1 MTVDT
6 FELSVLR
13 MLKHRGTYERLHK
26 AVPLP
31 ALDQKTQIILGDFG
45 KFFKEFPDVPTI
57 THAMFFPW
65 FKGFTHPTLNAESYA
80 VYSKIIDSIAT
91 DVSPAIEAGMRPR
104 LVAAAKAQEMALMLT
119 RFQEGED
126 VDLYMET
133 RRIVEAF
140 ETETDRKVM
149 IPWVVTSIEELLED
163 EKNDVGLHWR
173 LTALNES
180 MRPLRGGD
188 FIVVAGRP
196 DKGKTTFISN
206 ELTFMAPQV
215 QALYGDARSILW
227 LNNEG
232 PGKRIIQR
240 TYQSALNAT
249 VPELVA
255 MSAKPSTK
263 GKKNLLREKYDE
275 AVGGR
280 WDIIKV
286 FDIHDFWSH
295 EVEDLIRKVPP
306 GLIVFD
312 MVDNIKFGGEAGNNG
327 QRTDQLLEAMYQWAR
342 IISVKYDV
350 PVIATSQIS
359 AEGDGMQF
367 PTLPM
372 LKDSKT
378 GKQGAAEAIITIGA
392 SNDPMLSSSRYINT
406 TKNKLHRDGG
416 PKEPRCEVLFDGS
429 RGRFNMPENR

>member
-1 MTVDT
+1 MSL
-6 FELSVLR
+6 ELTILR
-13 MLKHRGTYERLHK
+13 MLKHRAKYDRLIR
-26 AVPLP
+26 AVPKH
-31 ALDQKTQIILGDFG
+31 ALDQKTQIILDDFG
-45 KFFKEFPDVPTI
+45 KFFREFPDVPTAE
-57 THAMFFPW
+57 HAVFYPW
-65 FKGFTHPTLNAESYA
+65 FKGFAHPTLKPEAYA
-80 VYSKIIDSIAT
+80 VYDTMLKSVDA
-91 DVSPAIEAGMRPR
+91 DVDTRVEQGIHAR
-104 LVAAAKAQEMALMLT
+104 LVATAKAYELT
-119 RFQEGED
+119 EIIQKFNEGEE

-133 RRIVEAF
+133 RRIAEAF
-140 ETETDRKVM
+140 EAETNRKVKL
-149 IPWVVTSIEELLED
+149 PWVDVKIETLLED
-163 EKNDVGLHWR
+163 EKNDTGLHFR
-173 LTALNES
+173 LSCLNMA

-196 DKGKTTFISN
+196 DKGKTTFLTS
-206 ELTFMAPQV
+206 ELTFMAPQI
-215 QALYGDARSILW
+215 QAMYGDSRSILW

-240 TYQSALNAT
+240 NYQSALNAT
-249 VPELVA
+249 VADLVKWSNEPA
-255 MSAKPSTK
+255 TK
-263 GKKNLLREKYDE
+263 GSGKKNLLREKYDA

-295 EVEDLIRKVPP
+295 EVEDLIRAVPP

-359 AEGDGMQF
+359 AEGDGLQW
-367 PTLPM
+367 PSLGM

-392 SNDPMLSSSRYINT
+392 SNDPLLSNSRYINT
-406 TKNKLHRDGG
+406 TKNKLARAGNS
-416 PKEPRCEVLFDGS
+416 KEPRCEVFFDGD
-429 RGRFNMPENR
+429 RGRYNMPGTT

>member
-1 MTVDT
+1 MSLDLTVMR
-6 FELSVLR
+6 L
-13 MLKHRGTYERLHK
+13 LKHRTVHDRLIR
-26 AVPLP
+26 AVPKH
-31 ALDQKTQIILGDFG
+31 ALDAKTQIILDDFG
-45 KFFKEFPDVPTI
+45 KFYKEFPEVEVIDSDLFGKWFKAFAHPKLKPENYAAFDAIFASMAADVP
-57 THAMFFPW
+57 
-65 FKGFTHPTLNAESYA
+65 
-80 VYSKIIDSIAT
+80 D
-91 DVSPAIEAGMRPR
+91 AIKQGVMPR
-104 LVAAAKAQEMALMLT
+104 LVAAAKASQLT
-119 RFQEGED
+119 DLLQKYNEGAE

-133 RRIVEAF
+133 RRIVEEF
-140 ETETDRKVM
+140 EIETNKKVKV
-149 IPWVVTSIEELLED
+149 PWVDTSIESLLED

-173 LTALNES
+173 LDCLNMS

-196 DKGKTTFISN
+196 DKGKTTFLTA
-206 ELTFMAPQV
+206 ELTYMAPQV
-215 QALYGDARSILW
+215 QQMYGDEPRSILW
-227 LNNEG
+227 FNNEG

-240 TYQSALNAT
+240 CYQSALNA
-249 VPELVA
+249 PISDLVKWSNTA
-255 MSAKPSTK
+255 SDK

-280 WDIIKV
+280 WDIIKI

-295 EVEDLIRKVPP
+295 EVEDIIRTVPP

-359 AEGDGMQF
+359 SEGDGMQW
-367 PTLPM
+367 PTLGM

-392 SNDPMLSSSRYINT
+392 SNDPLLTNSRYINT
-406 TKNKLHRDGG
+406 TKNKLHRSGG
-416 PKEPRCEVLFDGS
+416 PREPRCEVFFDGEK
-429 RGRFNMPENR
+429 GRYVMPSNI

>member
-1 MTVDT
+1 MEVDS

-13 MLKHRGTYERLHK
+13 MLKYRTKYDQLVR
-26 AVPLP
+26 AVPMA

-45 KFFKEFPDVPTI
+45 KFFKEFPDVPKI
-57 THAMFFPW
+57 DHALFFPW
-65 FKGFTHPTLNAESYA
+65 FKGFAHPALKAESYA
-80 VYSKIIDSIAT
+80 VYDKIIASVGT
-91 DVSPAIEAGMRPR
+91 DVSPAIEAGMRVR
-104 LVAAAKAQEMALMLT
+104 LVAAAKAQALAMVLT
-119 RFQEGED
+119 RFQEGDE

-133 RRIVEAF
+133 RRIVEEYEA
-140 ETETDRKVM
+140 ETERK
-149 IPWVVTSIEELLED
+149 IKTPWVVTSIEELLED

-173 LTALNES
+173 LSCLNES

-188 FIVVAGRP
+188 FIVIAGRP
-196 DKGKTTFISN
+196 DKGKTTFISS

-215 QALYGDARSILW
+215 QQMYGDERSILW

-255 MSAKPSTK
+255 MGGKPSTK

-350 PVIATSQIS
+350 PVIATSQVS
-359 AEGDGMQF
+359 ADGDGLQW

-378 GKQGAAEAIITIGA
+378 GKQGAAEVIITLGA
-392 SNDPMLSSSRYINT
+392 SNDPLLGNSRYINT
-406 TKNKLHRDGG
+406 TKNKLHRSGG
-416 PKEPRCEVLFDGS
+416 PKEPRCEVLFDGE
-429 RGRFNMPENR
+429 RGRLNMPENR